1 MSKVDMS
8 RYVECPNCHTYQGSL
23 RPCRKCGWHVDYKE
37 FTHEPGYKSIRETV
51 SKPGT
56 KPKACYLSKELAMLR
71 RLEDG
76 QWHSMVEL
84 RRTCLIDRW
93 KPKYLLWQ
101 GILEASGIIE
111 YDKVRTHG
119 RSFCV
124 RIVPD
129 RMQDAKKR
137 MAELEENINGEN

>member
-1 MSKVDMS
+1 MKVDLS
-8 RYVECPNCHTYQGSL
+8 RYSECPNCHTFQGSL

-37 FTHEPGYKSIRETV
+37 FTHEPGYKSIRKTV
-51 SKPGT
+51 SKPGP
-56 KPKACYLSKELAMLR
+56 KSKACYLSKELAMLR

-101 GILEASGIIE
+101 GNLEASGIIV
-111 YDKVRTHG
+111 YSKVPTDSG
-119 RSFCV
+119 RFCV

-137 MAELEENINGEN
+137 MAELEESINGEN

>member
-1 MSKVDMS
+1 MKVDLS
-8 RYVECPNCHTYQGSL
+8 RYSECPNCHTFQDSL

-37 FTHEPGYKSIRETV
+37 FTHEPGYKSIYQTV
-51 SKPGT
+51 SKPG
-56 KPKACYLSKELAMLR
+56 PKSKARYLSKELAMLR

-76 QWHSMVEL
+76 QWHSIAEI

-93 KPKYLLWQ
+93 GPKYILWQ
-101 GILEASGIIE
+101 GNLEASGIIG
-111 YDKVRTHG
+111 YNKLPTRG
-119 RSFCV
+119 RSFRV

>member
-1 MSKVDMS
+1 MPKVDMS
-8 RYVECPNCHTYQGSL
+8 RYIECPNCHTFQGNL

-37 FTHEPGYKSIRETV
+37 FTHEPGYNSIRETV
-51 SKPGT
+51 SKPGP
-56 KPKACYLSKELAMLR
+56 KPKARYLSKELAMLR

-84 RRTCLIDRW
+84 RRMCMIDRW
-93 KPKYLLWQ
+93 GPKYLVWQ
-101 GILEASGIIE
+101 GNLEASGIIE
-111 YDKVRTHG
+111 YDKVPT
-119 RSFCV
+119 RSRGFRV

-137 MAELEENINGEN
+137 MAELEESINGEN

>member
-1 MSKVDMS
+1 MKVDLS
-8 RYVECPNCHTYQGSL
+8 RYSECPNCHTFQGNL
-23 RPCRKCGWHVDYKE
+23 RPCIKCGWHVDYKE

-51 SKPGT
+51 SKPGP

-101 GILEASGIIE
+101 GILEASGIVE
-111 YDKVRTHG
+111 YNKIPT
-119 RSFCV
+119 RSRCFCV

-137 MAELEENINGEN
+137 MAELEESINGEN

>member
-1 MSKVDMS
+1 MKVDLS
-8 RYVECPNCHTYQGSL
+8 RYQECPSCHTFQGSL
-23 RPCRKCGWHVDYKE
+23 KPCRKCGWHVDYKE

-51 SKPGT
+51 HKPGP
-56 KPKACYLSKELAMLR
+56 KPKVGYLSKELAMLR

-84 RRTCLIDRW
+84 RRVCMIDRW
-93 KPKYLLWQ
+93 EPKYFLWQ
-101 GILEASGIIE
+101 SVLEASGLIG
-111 YDKVRTHG
+111 YSTVPT
-119 RSFCV
+119 RSKRFCV

-137 MAELEENINGEN
+137 MAELEESVNGEN

>member
-1 MSKVDMS
+1 MKADLS
-8 RYVECPNCHTYQGSL
+8 RYSECPNCHTFQGSL

-37 FTHEPGYKSIRETV
+37 FTHDPGYKSIHETV
-51 SKPGT
+51 NKPGP
-56 KPKACYLSKELAMLR
+56 KPKAGYLSKELAMLR

-84 RRTCLIDRW
+84 RRTCMIDRW
-93 KPKYLLWQ
+93 APKYYLWQ
-101 GILEASGIIE
+101 GILEASGIIG
-111 YDKVRTHG
+111 YDKVPT
-119 RSFCV
+119 RSNHLCV

-137 MAELEENINGEN
+137 MAELEESINGEN

>member
-1 MSKVDMS
+1 MKVDLS
-8 RYVECPNCHTYQGSL
+8 RYSECPNCHTFQGTL
-23 RPCRKCGWHVDYKE
+23 KPCHKCGWHVDYKE

-51 SKPGT
+51 SKPGP
-56 KPKACYLSKELAMLR
+56 KPKASYLSKELAMLR

-93 KPKYLLWQ
+93 EPKYFLWQ
-101 GILEASGIIE
+101 GILEASGIIG
-111 YDKVRTHG
+111 YDKVPT
-119 RSFCV
+119 RSRGFCV

-137 MAELEENINGEN
+137 MAELEESINGEN

>member
-1 MSKVDMS
+1 MKVDLS
-8 RYVECPNCHTYQGSL
+8 RYSECPNCHTFQGSL

-37 FTHEPGYKSIRETV
+37 FTHEPGYKSIHETV
-51 SKPGT
+51 SKPGR
-56 KPKACYLSKELAMLR
+56 KPKASYLSKELVMLR

-93 KPKYLLWQ
+93 KPKYVLWQ
-101 GILEASGIIE
+101 GNLEASGIVE
-111 YDKVRTHG
+111 YSKVPADSG
-119 RSFCV
+119 RFCV

-137 MAELEENINGEN
+137 MAELEESINGEN

>member
-1 MSKVDMS
+1 MSKADMS
-8 RYVECPNCHTYQGSL
+8 RYIECPNCHTFQANL

-37 FTHEPGYKSIRETV
+37 FTHEPGYIRIRGTA
-51 SKPGT
+51 SKPGP
-56 KPKACYLSKELAMLR
+56 KPKASYLSKELAMLR

-111 YDKVRTHG
+111 YDKVLSGSNR
-119 RSFCV
+119 FCV

-137 MAELEENINGEN
+137 MAELEESINGEN

>member
-1 MSKVDMS
+1 MKVDLS
-8 RYVECPNCHTYQGSL
+8 RYSECPNCHTFQGNL

-37 FTHEPGYKSIRETV
+37 FTHEPGYKSIHETV
-51 SKPGT
+51 SKPGP
-56 KPKACYLSKELAMLR
+56 KPKACYLSKELAVLR

-93 KPKYLLWQ
+93 RSKYVLWQ
-101 GILEASGIIE
+101 RNLEASGIVE
-111 YDKVRTHG
+111 YSKVPTDSG
-119 RSFCV
+119 RFCV
-124 RIVPD
+124 RIVPG